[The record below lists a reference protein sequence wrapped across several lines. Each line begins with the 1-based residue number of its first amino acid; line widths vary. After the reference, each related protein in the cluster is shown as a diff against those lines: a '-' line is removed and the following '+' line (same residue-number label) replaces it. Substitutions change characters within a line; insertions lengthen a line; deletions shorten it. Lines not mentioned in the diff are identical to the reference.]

1 MDKAQLRTLM
11 NFVVETNAANLVKHL
26 TQKLDMDLNSPELK
40 QLLLLMESNTK
51 ECFFRVMEKL

>member
-11 NFVVETNAANLVKHL
+11 NFVVETNAANLVEHL